1 MCFLFSYRKR
11 VFALLE
17 SIYCAFD
24 KSAYRHGVFKIET
37 VGDCYVAVAG
47 LPEPATDHA
56 TRVARFARAC
66 LHLMGDL
73 TRKLEV
79 SLGPDT
85 TDLELRIGLHSG
97 QVTGT
102 YRATNNP
109 CEGGI
114 TIKFASLFNRV

>member
-1 MCFLFSYRKR
+1 M
-11 VFALLE
+11 E
-17 SIYCAFD
+17 SIYSAFD

-47 LPEPATDHA
+47 LPEPAKDHA
-56 TRVARFARAC
+56 TRVAKFARDC

-85 TDLELRIGLHSG
+85 TDLELRVGLHSG

-102 YRATNNP
+102 YWLKKNARGATNNIRLP
-109 CEGGI
+109 YQIECE
-114 TIKFASLFNRV
+114 SLSVVI